1 VSVPV
6 VSVRDVAAGYAHVPP
21 VLRQVFLDV
30 MPGETVALVGRNGT
44 GKSTLLRTIRG
55 FLEPVHGE
63 ILFKGQNIK
72 ELGPQ
77 RLASSMGFLSPSIP
91 QAHITVDEVIE
102 LSSMGRLKTM
112 DEFVSSDHPDVFDE
126 VVGFG
131 ARFLDEMS
139 SGQQRK
145 VHVVGPCC
153 PVDGRPAD
161 GRTGTAPRPSE
172 PARAT
177 WPDLV
182 GISEGQVCRAVHP
195 QPGNDPPASRPAV
208 CRGGRYRARGTSYRS
223 NHTGPHGRQ
232 RARSGHEVAD
242 LRKAQS
248 ECRID
253 SACMVLTTNDLTRCR
268 FILHWQLPD
277 SSSIRKT
284 SDGVLELFRKG
295 SEFYQEGQAL
305 GGHVRA

>member
-1 VSVPV
+1 MNAPV

-21 VLRQVFLDV
+21 VLTQVRLDV
-30 MPGETVALVGRNGT
+30 VAGETVALVGRNGT

-55 FLEPVHGE
+55 FLEPVRGE
-63 ILFKGQNIK
+63 ILFKGQNIR

-145 VHVVGPCC
+145 VMLLALVAQWTDVLLMDEPELHLDLPSLRELHGLISWASARGKSVVLSTHNLETIRLLPDRLYVVG
-153 PVDGRPAD
+153 DGTVRE
-161 GRTGTAPRPSE
+161 APRTE
-172 PARAT
+172 AT
-177 WPDLV
+177 
-182 GISEGQVCRAVHP
+182 I
-195 QPGNDPPASRPAV
+195 
-208 CRGGRYRARGTSYRS
+208 
-223 NHTGPHGRQ
+223 
-232 RARSGHEVAD
+232 
-242 LRKAQS
+242 
-248 ECRID
+248 
-253 SACMVLTTNDLTRCR
+253 
-268 FILHWQLPD
+268 
-277 SSSIRKT
+277 
-284 SDGVLELFRKG
+284 
-295 SEFYQEGQAL
+295 QAL
-305 GGHVRA
+305 MEGNGHVPDVRSQT